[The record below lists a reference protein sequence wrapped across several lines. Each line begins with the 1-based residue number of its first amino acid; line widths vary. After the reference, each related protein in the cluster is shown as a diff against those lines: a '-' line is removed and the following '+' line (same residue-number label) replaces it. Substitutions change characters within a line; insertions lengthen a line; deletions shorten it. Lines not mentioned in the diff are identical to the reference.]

1 MKINDGYRSNYDLVL
16 KNISKQKGRKI
27 MGIEQN
33 TRNYGFDVL
42 KKYKVIRKKND
53 GY

>member
-27 MGIEQN
+27 MVIEQN
-33 TRNYGFDVL
+33 MDL
-42 KKYKVIRKKND
+42 KYDIWIT
-53 GY
+53 